1 MTTNEFKEYVKTRKA
16 LDTEEIHRF
25 MDDMSNESRRI
36 TFRLNTAYHT
46 PDEVRGLLSPS
57 YSVIECRHRCGYF
70 HRSMP
75 ISVRISLSVKV
86 YSLMPAVIF
95 KIMAV

>member
-16 LDTEEIHRF
+16 LDTEEIHCF

-36 TFRLNTAYHT
+36 TFRLNTAIHRMKYE
-46 PDEVRGLLSPS
+46 DCSPS